1 MIPLI
6 LAGVGAYLVGS
17 GLTKKKTDSYKDGGE
32 MAKGGYVDPYK
43 LREDSINNLDEAADL
58 LRQTMISEDSLAEYR
73 SYRNKMQSFFK
84 KTLNMTA
91 QIKEDISS
99 LRENKIGYAKGGY
112 MAKGGQVVK
121 AYGVEFKNTFGISK
135 EDFESAID
143 SYYDTGSSDNN
154 ERVSA
159 RLNISRLRKKLGEEK
174 SEDLFGYI
182 KNKFQSKGIY
192 SDGGKMA
199 KGGLASVKKKYEEN
213 EDENAHSENVVLL
226 AKHFGTKEELA
237 EAKKILA
244 LHEKEGSLSSEN
256 GKKRQELHLK
266 LIEKAR
272 KEMSKEG
279 ISFAKG
285 GYMAKGGKK

>member
-112 MAKGGQVVK
+112 MAKGG
-121 AYGVEFKNTFGISK
+121 
-135 EDFESAID
+135 
-143 SYYDTGSSDNN
+143 
-154 ERVSA
+154 
-159 RLNISRLRKKLGEEK
+159 
-174 SEDLFGYI
+174 
-182 KNKFQSKGIY
+182 
-192 SDGGKMA
+192 
-199 KGGLASVKKKYEEN
+199 LASVKKKYEEN

-285 GYMAKGGKK
+285 GYMAKGDKK